1 MHRLLQDSEIDAKEG
16 DGDGAEEIQLKP
28 VTTKNTTALDAP
40 DADLAPILDQLRRSL
55 ENMQGNHEQ
64 LDSIG
69 LSMTDAQSA
78 LDDVLFRHSSV
89 LQYATL

>member
-1 MHRLLQDSEIDAKEG
+1 MHRLLQDSEADVSKV
-16 DGDGAEEIQLKP
+16 DSDGADEIRLQP
-28 VTTKNTTALDAP
+28 AATKDTTALDAP
-40 DADLAPILDQLRRSL
+40 DAELAPILNQLRRSL

-78 LDDVLFRHSSV
+78 LDDVLFRYSSV
-89 LQYATL
+89 LQHATL

>member
-1 MHRLLQDSEIDAKEG
+1 MHRLLQDSEADVSKG
-16 DGDGAEEIQLKP
+16 DSDGADEIRLQP
-28 VTTKNTTALDAP
+28 AATKDTTALDAP
-40 DADLAPILDQLRRSL
+40 DAELAPILNQLRRSL

-78 LDDVLFRHSSV
+78 LDDVLFRYSSV
-89 LQYATL
+89 LQHATL

>member
-1 MHRLLQDSEIDAKEG
+1 MHRLLQDSEADVSKG
-16 DGDGAEEIQLKP
+16 DSDGADEIRLQP
-28 VTTKNTTALDAP
+28 AATKDTTALDAP
-40 DADLAPILDQLRRSL
+40 DAELAPILNQLRRSL
-55 ENMQGNHEQ
+55 ENMQRNHEQ

-78 LDDVLFRHSSV
+78 LDDVLFKYGSV

>member
-1 MHRLLQDSEIDAKEG
+1 VHRLLRDSEADVIKG
-16 DGDGAEEIQLKP
+16 DGDREDEIRLQP
-28 VTTKNTTALDAP
+28 ATTKDTTALDAP
-40 DADLAPILDQLRRSL
+40 DAELAPILNQLRRSL

-78 LDDVLFRHSSV
+78 LDDVLFKHSSV
-89 LQYATL
+89 MQYATL

>member
-1 MHRLLQDSEIDAKEG
+1 MHRLLQDSEADVSKG
-16 DGDGAEEIQLKP
+16 DSDGADEIRLQP
-28 VTTKNTTALDAP
+28 AATKDTTALDAP
-40 DADLAPILDQLRRSL
+40 DAELATILNQLRRSL

-78 LDDVLFRHSSV
+78 LDDVLFRYSSV
-89 LQYATL
+89 LQHATL